1 MKFLI
6 GLLFDIFLGR
16 SFRINVDKDKSP
28 GLHTFI
34 QIMNFIGIIL
44 VLLLLGYFIF
54 FVSIFKD
61 YKGG

>member
-6 GLLFDIFLGR
+6 GLVFDILFGR
-16 SFRINVDKDKSP
+16 FFRVNVDKEKSP
-28 GLHTFI
+28 ALHTFI
-34 QIMNFIGIIL
+34 QIMNFIGILLGLL
-44 VLLLLGYFIF
+44 VLGYFIF